1 MEKKHRNEELNFL
14 YLDMDTEETTKKEK
28 KLNKQ
33 KVNYKKKK
41 NQRADDKKSAPIEED
56 RFNFDNEI
64 VIGVTKIPEPKSKVK
79 RNNLKKEKVANN
91 PKTKPEK
98 RKKTPIKQPREQKRQ
113 QQEEGEDKPKQKKR
127 VIKLVKWFVLLT
139 ALGVAL
145 ILFLL
150 SPVFNITQIE
160 VENNNKINTETYI
173 SLSQI
178 QIGENTFKV
187 SKNKVIKN
195 IKQNP
200 YVEEVKVV
208 RSLPNIIKLQVKERK
223 ARFAIEYASS
233 YLYINSQGYILEIA
247 EQNQD
252 LPMIR
257 SIKTPEEQLK
267 VGNRLIEEDLEKLG
281 SVLKIIEAAN
291 GVSIGQYITYI
302 DIADKHNYILRLE
315 EKKKNIYLGDDSN
328 LSNKMLYSKAIIEKE
343 EGIEGNIQAT
353 DSIKGNVVFQFKE

>member
-14 YLDMDTEETTKKEK
+14 YLDMDTKETTKKEK

-33 KVNYKKKK
+33 KVNYKKKR
-41 NQRADDKKSAPIEED
+41 NQRADSKKSAPIEEEK
-56 RFNFDNEI
+56 FNFDNEI
-64 VIGVTKIPEPKSKVK
+64 VIGVTKIPAPKSKVN
-79 RNNLKKEKVANN
+79 RSNMKKEKVVNN
-91 PKTKPEK
+91 QKAKQEKKKP
-98 RKKTPIKQPREQKRQ
+98 PIKQPREQKEEK
-113 QQEEGEDKPKQKKR
+113 QQEVEDKPKQKER
-127 VIKLVKWFVLLT
+127 VIKLIKCGVLLT
-139 ALGVAL
+139 TLGVAL

-150 SPVFNITQIE
+150 SPVFNITKIE
-160 VENNNKINTETYI
+160 VENNNKINMETYI

-178 QIGENTFKV
+178 QLGENTFKI

-195 IKQNP
+195 IKQDP
-200 YVEEVKVV
+200 YVEEVKVI
-208 RSLPNIIKLQVKERK
+208 RKLPDTIKLQVKERK

-233 YLYINSQGYILEIA
+233 YLYINSQGYILEIV

-343 EGIEGNIQAT
+343 EGIEGNIQAA